1 MSAYERRRHRPKRIA
16 VWAAVV
22 MLGAGSRTSAW
33 AQVQAINPANPGPL
47 NLELR
52 LNGNRSQ
59 FHLGEIIP
67 IELIFSSPEQRKYP
81 VYEDCTERQSY
92 QYHVPPEFEDRSIEL
107 DAGMYMDGLGMGC
120 HGWVGELDLGD
131 KPFVISKILNQ
142 RFRMD
147 KPGKYQVSVTANRMG
162 FPVNSTPVELEILPS
177 DPIWEESELK
187 RAVTLIGSARDGGSP
202 SREEGCR
209 VLRYLGTQAAE
220 LEMARHEAGPTRC
233 DFDIALI
240 SALNR
245 KVVLAELEKG
255 LLDPDLEISVNYLRT
270 LAFVSLYEQHPG
282 WYPIPVRNPG
292 EMESP
297 ENGALWGKRGVPQA
311 EEIRYARLLADSLPT
326 KSPSARA
333 FALETLIN
341 LGRTL
346 GSIEVPPDLVA
357 AVLKQLPGA
366 FAKMS
371 SSAREY
377 VLLNE
382 WDEFEGPVME
392 SVLKE
397 MIEGQQWFG
406 TNAIALRRLYEL
418 SPGAAR
424 PYILRLLKDP
434 AVDSYRPGFIPIT
447 DRQELV
453 ETLGMLTEK
462 ELPELDGTMQQRV
475 QSAENEVEMEVSA
488 GLLQRYSSAAIAGPL
503 RSWFDARIGKI
514 SCGAEANLLAYFLR
528 VDPQVGP
535 AMLRKVTQTDVPGCL
550 PLKRL
555 ARIRMSQEVEKAA
568 LTALDDPRP
577 AKVVEALGVLQSYG
591 SPATEEPILRH
602 FRQWHDSWAS
612 RAKEL
617 DASAGSDQANVEVG
631 YVCALGAAQTWRASE
646 DDWQSFK
653 GLCVTNSCK
662 ENAPRFMQCM
672 GSRYNLMIEISDPGH
687 DFEFRERVSIGNPGP
702 GTLERLKEKML
713 QFPKGFVFTIDA
725 RNREKH
731 VIQRYYEELR
741 PWAREHGFDLQI
753 YSE

>member
-1 MSAYERRRHRPKRIA
+1 MSMHDQRRHCPNGIA
-16 VWAAVV
+16 VCAVFL
-22 MLGAGSRTSAW
+22 MLGAGSPNSAR
-33 AQVQAINPANPGPL
+33 AQVQTLNPVAPGPL
-47 NLELR
+47 TLELR
-52 LNGNRSQ
+52 LNSSGSQ
-59 FHLGEIIP
+59 FHLGEVIP
-67 IELIFSSPEQRKYP
+67 IQLIFFSPEHRKYP
-81 VYEDCTERQSY
+81 AYEDCTERHTY

-107 DAGMYMDGLGMGC
+107 DAGMFMDGLGMGC
-120 HGWVGELDLGD
+120 HGGVAEVDPGD
-131 KPFVISKILNQ
+131 QPFVINKLLND

-147 KPGKYQVSVTANRMG
+147 KPGKYQVSVTTNRLG
-162 FPVNSTPVELEILPS
+162 FPITSTSVELEILPS
-177 DPIWEESELK
+177 DPAWEESELK
-187 RAVTLIGSARDGGSP
+187 RAIALIGSARDRGSP
-202 SREEGCR
+202 AWEQGCR
-209 VLRYLGTQAAE
+209 VLRYLGSQAAE
-220 LEMARHEAGPTRC
+220 VEMARLEAGPTRC
-233 DFDIALI
+233 DFDIPLI
-240 SALNR
+240 NAVHR

-255 LLDPDLEISVNYLRT
+255 LTDPALEISMNYLRT

-282 WYPIPVRNPG
+282 WYPVPVHNPG
-292 EMESP
+292 QIESP
-297 ENGALWGKRGVPQA
+297 ETSALWTKRGVREA
-311 EEIRYARLLADSLPT
+311 EEIRYARLLADSLAT

-333 FALETLIN
+333 FSLETLIN
-341 LGRTL
+341 LGRSL
-346 GSIEVPPDLVA
+346 GTTEVPPDLVA
-357 AVLKQLPGA
+357 AVLKQLPGT

-371 SSAREY
+371 WSGREY

-382 WDEFEGPVME
+382 WDVFEGPVMQ
-392 SVLKE
+392 SVLE
-397 MIEGQQWFG
+397 DMIQGERWFG
-406 TNAIALRRLYEL
+406 TNAIALRRLNEL
-418 SPGAAR
+418 SPVAAR
-424 PYILRLLKDP
+424 PAILRLLKEP
-434 AVDSYRPGFIPIT
+434 ITNSSNPGFIPIS
-447 DRQELV
+447 DRQEFI
-453 ETLGMLTEK
+453 ETLGMLPEK
-462 ELPELDGTMQQRV
+462 ELPELDGIVQQRL
-475 QSAENEVEMEVSA
+475 QSAQNEVELEVWT

-503 RSWFDARIGKI
+503 QPWFEARIGKI
-514 SCGAEANLLAYFLR
+514 WCGAEANLLAYFLR
-528 VDPQVGP
+528 IDPQDGA